1 MRRLSIDI
9 GTRTV
14 VGICSEFQGDR
25 IKVSQVF
32 TVEHAERA
40 MLDGA
45 IHDIEKVAEVVRKV
59 KGEIESRA
67 GEKFKSADVA
77 LAGRFLQTVIGEAA
91 LRLDRLTEITSQT
104 VKHLE
109 AMATKEAVAK
119 LQSERE
125 MYCVGYSPLFY
136 TVDGEW
142 IRNPVGHRASEV
154 YVKVMATFLP
164 RHIVDSMVLALKRAD
179 LHVGHLTLEP
189 IAVLE
194 LLVPQDLRL
203 LNLVILDVGAGT
215 SDIAIS
221 KDGMVIG
228 YAMIPNAGDE
238 ITEEIC
244 KNHLLDFQTAE
255 TVKRKLAQ
263 EAVITARDILGFE
276 TEFRSEELIREIE
289 PVIDNITEEIAE
301 RIVSLNG
308 RPPAAVLV
316 VGGGAKVPG
325 FTERLA
331 LKLDL
336 PKNRVSLRSV
346 ESLDVVEDSTGE
358 LRGSEFITPVAI
370 ALAGH
375 KFVGGVFI
383 SVTLN
388 GKPVQLLPLGEKR
401 SVLDLLLQ
409 NGYSL
414 NEVIAKPAPS
424 IVYEVNGEL
433 RIHRGERGKDAPVY
447 INGKEASLRSTVEHG
462 DEVVIGTPVN
472 GHLEPLRIKDVIP
485 CVEVECSGE
494 IVRVYPPVTIDGVS
508 ADLDT
513 TVEDSMKI
521 EHPRSMKVREI
532 LQRLPKSQLKI
543 SVSGRYLTLDAEE
556 YQPVEKELEDEVTL
570 GERLSVVKRRK
581 VWRVRDVL
589 KIPEDT
595 ITVHFNGE
603 PVNLPTSRV
612 FASADGTPVDL
623 DTPIEDG
630 MTLEVRTERVTPS
643 VVDLLARRTIDP
655 SRIREYKILV
665 NGEPAEFTRTLNE
678 DDEIIFEYWEIV

>member
-1 MRRLSIDI
+1 LKRLSIDI

-14 VGICSEFQGDR
+14 VGICSEFRGDR
-25 IKVSQVF
+25 LRVSQVIAL
-32 TVEHAERA
+32 EHEERA

-45 IHDIEKVAEVVRKV
+45 IHDIEKVAEVVRRV
-59 KGEIESRA
+59 KMEIESRT
-67 GEKFKSADVA
+67 GEKFESADVA
-77 LAGRFLQTVIGEAA
+77 LAGRFLQTVIGEAS
-91 LRLDRLTEITSQT
+91 LQLDRLTEITPQT

-109 AMATKEAVAK
+109 AMATKDAVSK
-119 LQSERE
+119 LQSERA

-142 IRNPVGHRASEV
+142 IKNPVGHRASEI
-154 YVKVMATFLP
+154 YAKVMATFLP
-164 RHIVDSMVLALKRAD
+164 RHIVDSMVLALRRTG
-179 LHVGHLTLEP
+179 LYVGHLTLEP

-221 KDGMVIG
+221 RDGTVIG
-228 YAMIPNAGDE
+228 YAMISSAGDE

-263 EAVITARDILGFE
+263 EAVIAAKDILGFE
-276 TEFRSEELIREIE
+276 TELKSETLIREIE
-289 PVIDNITEEIAE
+289 PVLDNITGEIAE
-301 RIVSLNG
+301 KIVSLNG

-331 LKLDL
+331 SKLDL

-346 ESLDVVEDSTGE
+346 ESLDVIEDSTGE

-375 KFVGGVFI
+375 KSVGGVFI

-433 RIHRGERGKDAPVY
+433 RIHKGKRGKDAPVY
-447 INGKEASLRSTVEHG
+447 INRKEASLRSIVEHG
-462 DEVVIGTPVN
+462 DEIVIGTPVN
-472 GHLEPLRIKDVIP
+472 GQLEPLRVKDVIP
-485 CVEVECSGE
+485 YVEVECNGE
-494 IVRVYPPVTIDGVS
+494 IVRVYPPVTINGVY

-521 EHPRSMKVREI
+521 EHPRSIKVKEI
-532 LQRLPKSQLKI
+532 LQRLPKSQLEI
-543 SVSGRYLTLDAEE
+543 SVNGRYLTLDTEE
-556 YQPVEKELEDEVTL
+556 YQPVGRELEDEVVL
-570 GERLSVVKRRK
+570 GDRLTVMKRRK
-581 VWRVRDVL
+581 VWRVRDVV
-589 KIPEDT
+589 KVPEDT

-603 PVNLPTSRV
+603 PVKLPSLRV
-612 FASADGTPVDL
+612 FVSVDGTPIDL

-630 MTLEVRTERVTPS
+630 MALEVRSERVAPS

-678 DDEIIFEYWEIV
+678 DDEVIFEYREIV

>member
-1 MRRLSIDI
+1 M
-9 GTRTV
+9 
-14 VGICSEFQGDR
+14 
-25 IKVSQVF
+25 
-32 TVEHAERA
+32 
-40 MLDGA
+40 
-45 IHDIEKVAEVVRKV
+45 
-59 KGEIESRA
+59 
-67 GEKFKSADVA
+67 
-77 LAGRFLQTVIGEAA
+77 
-91 LRLDRLTEITSQT
+91 
-104 VKHLE
+104 
-109 AMATKEAVAK
+109 
-119 LQSERE
+119 
-125 MYCVGYSPLFY
+125 
-136 TVDGEW
+136 
-142 IRNPVGHRASEV
+142 
-154 YVKVMATFLP
+154 
-164 RHIVDSMVLALKRAD
+164 
-179 LHVGHLTLEP
+179 
-189 IAVLE
+189 
-194 LLVPQDLRL
+194 
-203 LNLVILDVGAGT
+203 
-215 SDIAIS
+215 
-221 KDGMVIG
+221 
-228 YAMIPNAGDE
+228 
-238 ITEEIC
+238 
-244 KNHLLDFQTAE
+244 
-255 TVKRKLAQ
+255 
-263 EAVITARDILGFE
+263 
-276 TEFRSEELIREIE
+276 
-289 PVIDNITEEIAE
+289 
-301 RIVSLNG
+301 
-308 RPPAAVLV
+308 
-316 VGGGAKVPG
+316 
-325 FTERLA
+325 
-331 LKLDL
+331 
-336 PKNRVSLRSV
+336 

-532 LQRLPKSQLKI
+532 LQRLPKSHLKI

-556 YQPVEKELEDEVTL
+556 YQPVGKELKDEVTL

-603 PVNLPTSRV
+603 PVNLPTLRV